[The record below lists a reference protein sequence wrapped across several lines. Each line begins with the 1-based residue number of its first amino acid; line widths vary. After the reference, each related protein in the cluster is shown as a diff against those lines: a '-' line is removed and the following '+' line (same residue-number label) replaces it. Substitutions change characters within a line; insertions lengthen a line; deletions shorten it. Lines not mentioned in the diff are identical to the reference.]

1 MEQVNGLGF
10 LLGDKKAGPFKLEV
24 EWMDDIRIRFSRGAE
39 DRTLLHY
46 SRMQANIGN
55 QRGGI
60 PAAWAKSRGIHAEHR

>member
-1 MEQVNGLGF
+1 LV
-10 LLGDKKAGPFKLEV
+10 V